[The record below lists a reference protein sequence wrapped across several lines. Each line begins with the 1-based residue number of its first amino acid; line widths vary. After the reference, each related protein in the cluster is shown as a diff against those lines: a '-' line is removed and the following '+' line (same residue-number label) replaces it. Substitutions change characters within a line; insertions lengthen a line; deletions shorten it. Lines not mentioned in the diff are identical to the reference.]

1 MTETHVHPAGLAGA
15 LPVRLVRH
23 TVEAAVAAI
32 ILSYAA
38 IICAQVFYRYVLN
51 SSLIWSEE
59 LVRYGLLWGVMLGA
73 ALASDRGAHVALEP
87 LKEVL
92 TPARYRLVMWVTGL
106 LVLTFCA
113 VVGWYGWEYLSR
125 LRHMRSPASQIP
137 MPYVFAAI
145 PVGCGLM
152 GFFTLVHLL
161 SGSFMPGRG
170 APEAAPDPE
179 SAAR

>member
-1 MTETHVHPAGLAGA
+1 MSDPHPHPPGLAGA
-15 LPVRLVRH
+15 LPVRLIRH
-23 TVEAAVAAI
+23 AVEAAVAAS
-32 ILSYAA
+32 ILS
-38 IICAQVFYRYVLN
+38 YRYVLN

-92 TPARYRLVMWVTGL
+92 TPGRYRLVMWATGL
-106 LVLTFCA
+106 LILLFCA

-152 GFFTLVHLL
+152 AFFTLVHLV

-170 APEAAPDPE
+170 VPDSPHGETGAAP
-179 SAAR
+179 R

>member
-1 MTETHVHPAGLAGA
+1 MTWAPFRPPGLAGT
-15 LPVRLVRH
+15 LPVRVVRH
-23 TVEAAVAAI
+23 GVEAAVAAI

-92 TPARYRLVMWVTGL
+92 EPNRYRLVMWVAGF
-106 LVLTFCA
+106 LVVVFCA
-113 VVGWYGWEYLSR
+113 VVGWYGWEYLHR
-125 LRHMRSPASQIP
+125 LRFMRSPASQIP
-137 MPYVFAAI
+137 MKYVFAAI

-152 GFFTLVHLL
+152 AFFTLVHLV
-161 SGSFMPGRG
+161 SGTHMPGR
-170 APEAAPDPE
+170 AAPG
-179 SAAR
+179 AASTGDNPR